1 VAFTRAGSLVVLT
14 TRQGRSRFAL
24 RVLGWSAT
32 NAQESPVTREE
43 NIRDDLRS
51 TRERQERLRSEVRHL
66 NQKQKEVRDENR
78 HLSAKVAKLQDGVA
92 GALIAM
98 EEGDAERARVLL
110 EQALGA
116 AGARTFARR
125 VA

>member
-1 VAFTRAGSLVVLT
+1 M
-14 TRQGRSRFAL
+14 
-24 RVLGWSAT
+24 
-32 NAQESPVTREE
+32 TREE
-43 NIRDDLRS
+43 NMRDDLRA

-78 HLSAKVAKLQDGVA
+78 HLQDENRHLSAKVATLQDGVA

-110 EQALGA
+110 EHALGLPVLERSPDESRK
-116 AGARTFARR
+116 AGEDSTL
-125 VA
+125 

>member
-1 VAFTRAGSLVVLT
+1 MT
-14 TRQGRSRFAL
+14 
-24 RVLGWSAT
+24 
-32 NAQESPVTREE
+32 PEE
-43 NIRDDLRS
+43 NLRDDLRA

-92 GALIAM
+92 GALISM

-110 EQALGA
+110 EQALGLPVLERSPDESRK
-116 AGARTFARR
+116 AGEDSTL
-125 VA
+125 